1 MPYGMPAS
9 MMVGLNSNQPSY
21 SDIVAVE
28 RLVFNRHNASDS
40 NASEFFRTGGI
51 IYIPHDT
58 LSLNLTSMMAM
69 RQQMDES
76 NHELVNTQTQQM
88 GIIFNH
94 LVINTNQSYE
104 ALANKMDRIKDF
116 FGAPHAQTRPM
127 PQISDVRQVETP
139 EIGTAQN
146 LGQPQGL

>member
-28 RLVFNRHNASDS
+28 RLVFNRHNASAS

-76 NHELVNTQTQQM
+76 NHELVITLTQQM
-88 GIIFNH
+88 GIIFNP
-94 LVINTNQSYE
+94 LITNTNQSYKE
-104 ALANKMDRIKDF
+104 LVNQM
-116 FGAPHAQTRPM
+116 G
-127 PQISDVRQVETP
+127 
-139 EIGTAQN
+139 
-146 LGQPQGL
+146 